1 MAAVSSWLTA
11 GCLSIMPAIAPK
23 AKHVE
28 PDISAEFPFE
38 YRSVDV
44 LDSQMSYVEAGTPD
58 GPPVVLVH
66 GNPTSAYLWRNV
78 IPHLER
84 TGRVIAVD
92 LIGMGQSGKP
102 NLDYRF
108 EDHVAYFDAFMEALE
123 LRDVVLVAHDWG
135 GGVAIDYAARH
146 PENVRG
152 IAHFEAVVKPMSFAQ
167 ADAPTRFLFKK
178 LRDPDEG
185 HALIAED
192 NYFVERLLP
201 MMAGRRLSED
211 EMAAYRAPFPTV
223 ESRRPVARWPR
234 EIPLDDE
241 PADNSARIAAN
252 YAWLRSSSTPL
263 LMLYANPGMIWTK
276 KTRPELERELPRMTT
291 IDVGSGLH
299 YLQEVQPTAI
309 GTQVAAWI
317 DDLPVAKAPVSGSM

>member
-1 MAAVSSWLTA
+1 VLAAVSSWLTA

-211 EMAAYRAPFPTV
+211 EMAAYRAPFQPWSLGVRWLDGRERSLWTTSRPTTALV
-223 ESRRPVARWPR
+223 SLPTTRG
-234 EIPLDDE
+234 
-241 PADNSARIAAN
+241 SAR
-252 YAWLRSSSTPL
+252 R
-263 LMLYANPGMIWTK
+263 
-276 KTRPELERELPRMTT
+276 RR
-291 IDVGSGLH
+291 H
-299 YLQEVQPTAI
+299 C
-309 GTQVAAWI
+309 
-317 DDLPVAKAPVSGSM
+317 